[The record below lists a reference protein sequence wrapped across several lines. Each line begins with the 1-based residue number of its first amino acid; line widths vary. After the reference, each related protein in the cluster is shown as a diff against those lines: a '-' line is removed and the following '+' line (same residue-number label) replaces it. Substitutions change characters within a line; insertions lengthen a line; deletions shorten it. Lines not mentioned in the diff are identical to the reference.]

1 VNGLRGKDG
10 DAGLSERGLGLSA
23 ACGLNFLASNEN

>member
-1 VNGLRGKDG
+1 VNGLSGEDE

-23 ACGLNFLASNEN
+23 ACGLTFLALNEN